1 MLLEIRIQ
9 PSMKQSDEHKIRA
22 KKWNTE
28 QVMTI
33 MKKLKSQVWDQ
44 EPFPPWKEIL
54 AGKY

>member
-44 EPFPPWKEIL
+44 EPFPP
-54 AGKY
+54 